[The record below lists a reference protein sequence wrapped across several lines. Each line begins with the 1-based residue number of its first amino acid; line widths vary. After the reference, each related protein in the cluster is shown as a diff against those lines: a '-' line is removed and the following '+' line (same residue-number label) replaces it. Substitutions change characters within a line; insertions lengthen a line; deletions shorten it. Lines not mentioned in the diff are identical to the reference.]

1 MCNSTNSVVLSG
13 YIGTVSAV
21 RQTRTSGKD
30 VLDFSLAVQPKP
42 RRDNDGN
49 WIDQEPLWVKVVC
62 WNGTA
67 QYAEERAHSGRF
79 VEVVGVLSQPEE
91 YQSKKDK
98 KHHARTVISAQSLNF
113 IDVERKNADDA
124 DEEYEPTTAYDDDF

>member
-1 MCNSTNSVVLSG
+1 MCNSTNLVVVSG
-13 YIGTVSAV
+13 YIGIVSAL
-21 RQTRTSGKD
+21 RQTKTSGKD
-30 VLDFSLAVQPKP
+30 VLDFSVAVQPKP

-113 IDVERKNADDA
+113 IDVERKIADDA
-124 DEEYEPTTAYDDDF
+124 DEEHEPTTEYDDDF

>member
-1 MCNSTNSVVLSG
+1 MCNSTNLVVVSG
-13 YIGTVSAV
+13 YIGAVSAL
-21 RQTRTSGKD
+21 RQTKTSGKD
-30 VLDFSLAVQPKP
+30 VLDFSVAVQPKP

-49 WIDQEPLWVKVVC
+49 WINQEPLWVKVVC

-67 QYAEERAHSGRF
+67 EYAEERAHSGRF

-113 IDVERKNADDA
+113 IDVERKNDDDA
-124 DEEYEPTTAYDDDF
+124 DEEHEPSTEYDDDF